1 MTAFKTIRA
10 DVVWATFRT
19 ALCAAVVVFLIAP
32 MVIVVII
39 SFSSAPF
46 LMFPPPGFS
55 LQWYHKLFSLPVW
68 VDSLTTSVKIMI
80 PSSLL
85 ATVLGTASAVGLARG
100 RFPGRSL
107 ITGFIMAPLVVPVI
121 ITAAAIL
128 GTFRGWGLQGTLLGL
143 ILAHMMLAIPY
154 VVFTVLAALQL
165 VDDQLESAALTLG
178 ATRWRAFWRVT
189 LPLILPAVLSGLL
202 FAMVL
207 SFDELLVAIFISTPT
222 VRPVTVQ
229 MWSDVRGDIDP
240 TIAAIGTLILM
251 FSIVV
256 LLLESLLSRRRS
268 RTGADIRHDP
278 Q

>member
-1 MTAFKTIRA
+1 MIALPQLRA
-10 DVVWATFRT
+10 DRVWSALSGVV
-19 ALCAAVVVFLIAP
+19 CAAIVIFLIAP

-55 LQWYHKLFSLPVW
+55 LQWYEKVFSLPVW
-68 VDSLTTSVKIMI
+68 VDGLTTSLKVMI

-85 ATVLGTASAVGLARG
+85 ATVLGTAAAIGLARG
-100 RFPGRSL
+100 RFPGREL
-107 ITGFIMAPLVVPVI
+107 LTIFIMAPLVVPVI

-128 GTFRGWGLQGTLLGL
+128 ATFRGWGLLGTYTGL
-143 ILAHMMLAIPY
+143 ILAHTMLAVPY
-154 VVFTVLAALQL
+154 VLFTVLAALQL

-178 ATRWRAFWRVT
+178 ATRLKAFWRIT
-189 LPLILPAVLSGLL
+189 LPLVMPAVLSGML
-202 FAMVL
+202 FAMVV
-207 SFDELLVAIFISTPT
+207 SFDELIVSIFISAPA

-240 TIAAIGTLILM
+240 TIAAIGTLILG
-251 FSIVV
+251 FSIAV
-256 LLLESLLSRRRS
+256 LLLESVLRRQRVS
-268 RTGADIRHDP
+268 GPALHP

>member
-1 MTAFKTIRA
+1 MIALPQLRA
-10 DVVWATFRT
+10 DRVWSALSGVV
-19 ALCAAVVVFLIAP
+19 CAAIVIFLIAP

-55 LQWYHKLFSLPVW
+55 LQWYEKVFSLPVW
-68 VDSLTTSVKIMI
+68 VDGLTTSLKVMI

-85 ATVLGTASAVGLARG
+85 ATALGTAAAIGLARG
-100 RFPGRSL
+100 RFPGREL
-107 ITGFIMAPLVVPVI
+107 LTIFIMAPLVVPVI

-128 GTFRGWGLQGTLLGL
+128 ATFRSWGLLGTYAGL
-143 ILAHMMLAIPY
+143 ILAHTMLAVPY
-154 VVFTVLAALQL
+154 VLFTVLAALQL

-178 ATRWRAFWRVT
+178 ATRLKAFWRIT
-189 LPLILPAVLSGLL
+189 LPLVMPAVLSGML
-202 FAMVL
+202 FAMVV
-207 SFDELLVAIFISTPT
+207 SFDELIVSIFISAPA

-240 TIAAIGTLILM
+240 TIAAIGTLILG
-251 FSIVV
+251 FSIAV
-256 LLLESLLSRRRS
+256 LLLESVLRRQRVS
-268 RTGADIRHDP
+268 GPALHP